1 MMAKKT
7 PLRTCVACGRETA
20 KRELLR
26 IVRDADGEAHV
37 DPSGKAAGR
46 GAYVCAESACFEAAV
61 RKRKLAPA
69 LRVSLTEE
77 DVERLRNEFEGVLAE
92 DRETHSGPGR

>member
-1 MMAKKT
+1 MAAKKT
-7 PLRTCVACGRETA
+7 PLRTCVACGREAA

-26 IVRDADGEAHV
+26 IVRDADGETHV
-37 DPSGKAAGR
+37 DPGGKAGGR
-46 GAYVCAESACFEAAV
+46 GAYVCAETACFEAAV

-77 DVERLRNEFEGVLAE
+77 DVERLRSEFEGVLAATG
-92 DRETHSGPGR
+92 ETPPGPGR